1 MKRLFLLAAIAIL
14 AISCQKDPIGS
25 TVAKDVAG
33 EWSVKY
39 NAVNDNGEL
48 VDTDVLGGYSRVF
61 TFNTSANATDTIYIA
76 DEEYFIGYQAKIP
89 CKLEQKT
96 FGSEDVLDNLYGSSA
111 YHGPQMIVDKG
122 IIIPGAATTPSGMP
136 ADSIYFELTFVGGD
150 YFTSM
155 YASYG
160 MEFTHYQVGGFRFT
174 GFEGDQDGF

>member
-48 VDTDVLGGYSRVF
+48 VDTDVLGGYSRVL
-61 TFNTSANATDTIYIA
+61 TFNTADEATDKIFIA
-76 DEEYFIGYQAKIP
+76 DEEYFLGYHAKIS
-89 CKLEQKT
+89 CDFTQKT
-96 FGSEDVLDNLYGSSA
+96 FGSSDVLDNLYGNNG
-111 YHGPQMIVDKG
+111 YHGPQMIVENGK
-122 IIIPGAATTPSGMP
+122 IIPGAATTPSGMP

-160 MEFTHYQVGGFRFT
+160 LEFTHYEVGGFRFT